1 MLLLVLFLS
10 LLNYIGSIVPTLDYA
25 EMKTKQNMTFNK
37 QILFALSI
45 ALMAMVSCSTVKDI
59 AYFQNKVVNEPEA
72 IDKHAGI
79 VIQAKD
85 MLSIVVSSRNP
96 ELVAMFNLP
105 VVSYQAGSE
114 VVNTGYNQR
123 LMGYVVDNDGFI
135 DFPVLGPIKV
145 AGLTRWELSELIK
158 NKLLN
163 DGLLTD
169 AVVTVEFMNFKVS
182 VIGEVNAPGTYSLQN
197 DKVTILQAIS
207 LARDLTIFGQ
217 RENVCVIR
225 EREGERIIYEINLCD
240 VSMFNSPAY
249 YLQQNDVVYVQP
261 SEVKA
266 RQSTTDDKALRMTSI
281 FVSGGS
287 LLVSVAALIVN
298 LLNVGN

>member
-1 MLLLVLFLS
+1 MIFKKNIFQALFVALIVL
-10 LLNYIGSIVPTLDYA
+10 T
-25 EMKTKQNMTFNK
+25 
-37 QILFALSI
+37 
-45 ALMAMVSCSTVKDI
+45 SCGTVKDI
-59 AYFQNKVVNEPEA
+59 AYFQNKIVDEPET

-79 VIQAKD
+79 VIQPKD
-85 MLSIVVSSRNP
+85 QLSIVVSSRNP

-105 VVSYQAGSE
+105 VISYQAGSE
-114 VVNTGYNQR
+114 VVAGGGQQR
-123 LMGYVVDNDGFI
+123 LMGYVVDNDGYI
-135 DFPVLGPIKV
+135 DFPVLGRIKV
-145 AGLTRWELSELIK
+145 AGLTRWELSNLIK
-158 NKLLN
+158 DRLLKE
-163 DGLLTD
+163 GLLTD

-182 VIGEVNAPGTYSLQN
+182 VIGEVNSPGTYTLTN

-225 EREGERIIYEINLCD
+225 EREGERVIYEINLCD
-240 VSMFNSPAY
+240 VSMFKSPAY

-261 SEVKA
+261 SEIKA

-287 LLVSVAALIVN
+287 LLVSIAALIVN
-298 LLNVGN
+298 LIK

>member
-1 MLLLVLFLS
+1 M
-10 LLNYIGSIVPTLDYA
+10 I
-25 EMKTKQNMTFNK
+25 
-37 QILFALSI
+37 FALV
-45 ALMAMVSCSTVKDI
+45 MMTSCGPVKDI

-79 VIQAKD
+79 VIQPKD

-114 VVNTGYNQR
+114 IVATGGYNQR
-123 LMGYVVDNDGFI
+123 LMGYVVDNDGYI
-135 DFPVLGPIKV
+135 DVPVLGPIKV
-145 AGLTRWELSELIK
+145 AGLTRWELSNLIK
-158 NKLLN
+158 DKLL
-163 DGLLTD
+163 DEGLLTD

-182 VIGEVNAPGTYSLQN
+182 VIGEVNSPGTYTLNN

-207 LARDLTIFGQ
+207 LARDLTIFGL

-225 EREGERIIYEINLCD
+225 EREGERVIYEINLCD

-298 LLNVGN
+298 LIR

>member
-1 MLLLVLFLS
+1 MISKVRIFAVLSAVVF
-10 LLNYIGSIVPTLDYA
+10 T
-25 EMKTKQNMTFNK
+25 
-37 QILFALSI
+37 I
-45 ALMAMVSCSTVKDI
+45 ASCGTAKDI
-59 AYFQNKVVNEPEA
+59 AYFQNKMVDQPEE

-79 VIQAKD
+79 VIQPKD

-114 VVNTGYNQR
+114 IVSGAGQQR
-123 LMGYVVDNDGFI
+123 LMGYVVDNNGQI
-135 DFPVLGPIKV
+135 DFPILGPIEVK
-145 AGLTRWELSELIK
+145 GLTRWELSELIK
-158 NKLLN
+158 NRLL
-163 DGLLTD
+163 DGGLLTD

-182 VIGEVNAPGTYSLQN
+182 VIGEVNNPGTFN
-197 DKVTILQAIS
+197 IEGDKVTVLQAIS
-207 LARDLTIFGQ
+207 LARDLTIFGE
-217 RENVCVIR
+217 RENVTVIR
-225 EREGERIIYEINLCD
+225 ERDGQRTMYEINLCD

-261 SEVKA
+261 SEIKA

-287 LLVSVAALIVN
+287 LLVSLASLIIGIIN
-298 LLNVGN
+298 L

>member
-1 MLLLVLFLS
+1 MRKTALLSTLCVAILML
-10 LLNYIGSIVPTLDYA
+10 A
-25 EMKTKQNMTFNK
+25 
-37 QILFALSI
+37 
-45 ALMAMVSCSTVKDI
+45 SCATVKDI

-79 VIQAKD
+79 VIQPKD

-105 VVSYQAGSE
+105 VISYQAGSE
-114 VVNTGYNQR
+114 VVAGAGQQR
-123 LMGYVVDNDGFI
+123 LLGYVVDNNGQI
-135 DFPVLGPIKV
+135 DFPVLGLIDV

-158 NKLLN
+158 KKLLN

-169 AVVTVEFMNFKVS
+169 AVVTVEFMNFKIS
-182 VIGEVNAPGTYSLQN
+182 VIGEVNGPGTFTIN
-197 DKVTILQAIS
+197 GDKVTVLQAIS
-207 LARDLTIFGQ
+207 LARDLTIFGE
-217 RENVCVIR
+217 RENVTVIR
-225 EREGERIIYEINLCD
+225 ERDGQRTMYEINLCD

-261 SEVKA
+261 SSVKA

-287 LLVSVAALIVN
+287 LLVSLASLIIGIVN
-298 LLNVGN
+298 MN

>member
-1 MLLLVLFLS
+1 MRKTALLSTLCVLILML
-10 LLNYIGSIVPTLDYA
+10 A
-25 EMKTKQNMTFNK
+25 
-37 QILFALSI
+37 
-45 ALMAMVSCSTVKDI
+45 SCATVKDI

-79 VIQAKD
+79 VIQPKD

-105 VVSYQAGSE
+105 VISYQAGSE
-114 VVNTGYNQR
+114 SVAGAGQQR
-123 LMGYVVDNDGFI
+123 LLGYVVDNNGQI
-135 DFPVLGPIKV
+135 DFPVLGPIDV

-158 NKLLN
+158 KKLL
-163 DGLLTD
+163 DGGLLTD
-169 AVVTVEFMNFKVS
+169 AVVTVEFMNFKIS
-182 VIGEVNAPGTYSLQN
+182 VIGEVNSPGTFTIQG
-197 DKVTILQAIS
+197 DKVTVLQAIS
-207 LARDLTIFGQ
+207 LARDLTIFGE
-217 RENVCVIR
+217 RENVTVIR
-225 EREGERIIYEINLCD
+225 ERDGQRTMYEINLCD

-261 SEVKA
+261 SAVKA

-287 LLVSVAALIVN
+287 LLVSLASLIIGIVN
-298 LLNVGN
+298 MN

>member
-1 MLLLVLFLS
+1 MLLLVLYLS
-10 LLNYIGSIVPTLDYA
+10 LCNYIGGIVPTLDYA
-25 EMKTKQNMTFNK
+25 EMQTKQNMTFNK

-79 VIQAKD
+79 VIQPKD

-114 VVNTGYNQR
+114 VVSSGYNQR
-123 LMGYVVDNDGFI
+123 LMGYVVDNDGGI
-135 DFPVLGPIKV
+135 DFPVLGPIQV
-145 AGLTRWELSELIK
+145 SGLTRWELSELIK
-158 NKLLN
+158 NKLLK

-182 VIGEVNAPGTYSLQN
+182 VIGEVNAPGTYTIEG

-207 LARDLTIFGQ
+207 LARDLTIFGL
-217 RENVCVIR
+217 RENVLVIR
-225 EREGERIIYEINLCD
+225 ERDGERTIYEVNLCD
-240 VSMFNSPAY
+240 VSLFKSPAY

-287 LLVSVAALIVN
+287 LLVSLASLIVN
-298 LLNVGN
+298 LVF